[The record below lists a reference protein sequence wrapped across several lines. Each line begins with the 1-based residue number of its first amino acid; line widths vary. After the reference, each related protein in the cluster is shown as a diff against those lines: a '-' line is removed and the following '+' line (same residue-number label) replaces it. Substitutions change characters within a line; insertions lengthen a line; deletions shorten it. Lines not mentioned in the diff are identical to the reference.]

1 MIETTTDYH
10 RRRAAEE
17 MAEAAIHSDDI
28 TAELHRRLAEE
39 HLALA
44 GEAEKAVRMRRDD
57 RNVSQPGS
65 PEAGT

>member
-1 MIETTTDYH
+1 
-10 RRRAAEE
+10 